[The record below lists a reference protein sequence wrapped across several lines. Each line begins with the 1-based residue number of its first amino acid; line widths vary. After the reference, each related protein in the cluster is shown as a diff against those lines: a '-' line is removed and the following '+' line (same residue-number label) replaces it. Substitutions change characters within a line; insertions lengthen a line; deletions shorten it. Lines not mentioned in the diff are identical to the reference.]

1 MPDGRVQELAHRS
14 AERTRSLELP
24 GAESMSPEAADR
36 EGVDATTDIR
46 HGVPQEQIVDYAET
60 NPVDMV
66 IVGTDRVAANG
77 DVANKIGTM
86 GVAILARHFGIPFY
100 VASPFSTIDLA
111 TPTGADIVIE
121 ERGEEEVT
129 HFGHRRTA
137 PEGIKVRNPAF
148 DVTPNEFV
156 TAIITDR
163 GIIEPPYNVNLKKT
177 FG

>member
-1 MPDGRVQELAHRS
+1 
-14 AERTRSLELP
+14 
-24 GAESMSPEAADR
+24 
-36 EGVDATTDIR
+36 
-46 HGVPQEQIVDYAET
+46 
-60 NPVDMV
+60 
-66 IVGTDRVAANG
+66 
-77 DVANKIGTM
+77 M
-86 GVAILARHFGIPFY
+86 GVAILARHFGIAFY

-121 ERGEEEVT
+121 EREEDEVT

-156 TAIITDR
+156 TAIVTDR
-163 GIIEPPYNVNLKKT
+163 GIITPPYDVNLKKT